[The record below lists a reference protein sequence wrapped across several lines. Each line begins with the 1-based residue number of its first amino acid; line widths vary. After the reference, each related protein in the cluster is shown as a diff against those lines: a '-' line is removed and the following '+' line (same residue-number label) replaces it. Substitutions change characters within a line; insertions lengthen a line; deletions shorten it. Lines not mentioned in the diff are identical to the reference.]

1 MAPRAGYQLPGMPVL
16 FLIVFIDLVGFGLV
30 IPLLPFY
37 AERLAASPLLMTLL
51 FATFSLMSMVT
62 APLWG
67 RLSDQVGRRP
77 VLMASMAAAAA
88 AYLWLAFASE
98 LWMLFAARALAGAC
112 AGNIAAA
119 QAYIADVTTPE
130 TRAKGMGMIGA
141 AFGLG
146 FIIGPV
152 IGGVVAGNDLATAD
166 LQTPGLIAAGLSI
179 AAFFGVVLVLPET
192 RSATA
197 RRVRARGG
205 LAALRDALAQPVL
218 ARLLIVFFLL
228 ILAFAT
234 LETTFAWW
242 AIAEFGWGPQPTGF
256 VFFYVGLLSALMQG
270 VLIGPLI
277 RLLGEERLLLAG
289 LGLIAL
295 GLLLMPF
302 VHTVP
307 MLIVAMTALALGIGA
322 AQPSINSLISRH
334 AGVEQQGE
342 VMGVSQSVGS
352 LSRVLGPIAAGSL
365 FEAIGHSA
373 PFVWG
378 AVLVTGALLV
388 GWRLQRGLAIPI
400 AASPQPPLGPA
411 Q

>member
-1 MAPRAGYQLPGMPVL
+1 MNQPTLQRDRQGVDYGEEQNVQKLHAAIQREKGDGRITIKPFPLW
-16 FLIVFIDLVGFGLV
+16 ILV
-30 IPLLPFY
+30 I
-37 AERLAASPLLMTLL
+37 
-51 FATFSLMSMVT
+51 
-62 APLWG
+62 
-67 RLSDQVGRRP
+67 
-77 VLMASMAAAAA
+77 
-88 AYLWLAFASE
+88 
-98 LWMLFAARALAGAC
+98 C
-112 AGNIAAA
+112 
-119 QAYIADVTTPE
+119 
-130 TRAKGMGMIGA
+130 
-141 AFGLG
+141 
-146 FIIGPV
+146 
-152 IGGVVAGNDLATAD
+152 
-166 LQTPGLIAAGLSI
+166 
-179 AAFFGVVLVLPET
+179 
-192 RSATA
+192 
-197 RRVRARGG
+197 
-205 LAALRDALAQPVL
+205 
-218 ARLLIVFFLL
+218 
-228 ILAFAT
+228 
-234 LETTFAWW
+234 
-242 AIAEFGWGPQPTGF
+242 GF
-256 VFFYVGLLSALMQG
+256 VFFFVGLLSALMQG

-277 RLLGEERLLLAG
+277 RVLGEERLLLAG

-365 FEAIGHSA
+365 FEAVGHNA

-378 AVLVTGALLV
+378 AVLVAGALLV